1 IWKREYEEN
10 GNLNKE
16 INPLGHITQYKY
28 NNDNQL
34 VEVID
39 AKGGV
44 KKIQYNE
51 LGQMISYT
59 DCSGKSSTW
68 EYDEDGVLTAEQT
81 ANNKVV
87 QYFYSIK
94 GRDKGQLQSIIY
106 PDGLKE
112 YFEHDEEGRLLKHT
126 DTKG

>member
-1 IWKREYEEN
+1 
-10 GNLNKE
+10 
-16 INPLGHITQYKY
+16 Y

-94 GRDKGQLQSIIY
+94 GRDKGQLQSI
-106 PDGLKE
+106 
-112 YFEHDEEGRLLKHT
+112 
-126 DTKG
+126 